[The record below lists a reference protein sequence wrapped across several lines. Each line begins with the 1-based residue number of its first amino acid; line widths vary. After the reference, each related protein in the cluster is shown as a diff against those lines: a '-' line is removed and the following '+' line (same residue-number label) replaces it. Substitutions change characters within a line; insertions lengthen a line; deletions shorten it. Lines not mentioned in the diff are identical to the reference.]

1 MRNMSF
7 EDIQMD
13 EEYNKG
19 LDRGIEI
26 AGKEYKNLKQAA
38 EDFLNMYTSTFGEP
52 ENCAEYF
59 KLKKMINK
67 K

>member
-1 MRNMSF
+1 MRYMSF

-26 AGKEYKNLKQAA
+26 AGKEYKNLKKAA
-38 EDFLNMYTSTFGEP
+38 EDFLNMYASTFGEP
-52 ENCAEYF
+52 DNCPEF
-59 KLKKMINK
+59 SNLKRLLNK
-67 K
+67 Q